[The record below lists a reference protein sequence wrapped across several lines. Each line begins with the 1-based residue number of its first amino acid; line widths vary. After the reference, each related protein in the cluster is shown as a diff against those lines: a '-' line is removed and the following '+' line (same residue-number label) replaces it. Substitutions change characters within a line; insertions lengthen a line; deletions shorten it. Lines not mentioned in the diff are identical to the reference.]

1 MKRKYNNWNQ
11 INWNQI
17 KKEVSSLQENLVVAY
32 ENGNYD
38 QCHQQPFAPKVS

>member
-38 QCHQQPFAPKVS
+38 QCHQNSHLRRK